1 MTTINVSMPEPM
13 RAYVEAQA
21 AAGDYST
28 SEYIRHL
35 IRQDQQIKTGQ
46 FDRELLAQLLAISA
60 KQLDDGDVVHI
71 TAEEVIARGRARR
84 QREANA

>member
-1 MTTINVSMPEPM
+1 MTTINVSMPDTM

-35 IRQDQQIKTGQ
+35 IRQDQQIKTGR
-46 FDRELLAQLLAISA
+46 FDPELLAQLLAISQ
-60 KQLDDGDVVHI
+60 KQLDDGEVVHI
-71 TAEEVIARGRARR
+71 TAGEFLAEQRAKYERVSH
-84 QREANA
+84 